1 VIAVIAETPGGGP
14 LDGVVVADFS
24 RVLAGPLAAMM
35 LGDLGA
41 EVIKIER
48 PGAGDDTRSW
58 GPPFAEDGSATYYLA
73 VNRNKRSATLDL
85 ADERQRSQARA
96 LAVSADVVVENFRA
110 GTMERFG
117 LDYESLRADNPGLV
131 YCRVSAFGPAGGRDL
146 TGYDFIVQA
155 ASGFMSITGDADG
168 PPTKTGVA
176 IVDVF
181 TGLYATIGILAALAE
196 RKTSGEGQ
204 FIEVNLLSSALGAL
218 INQASAFVN
227 AGAVPGRMGN
237 LHPSITPYQPFAT
250 ATEPI
255 AIAATN
261 ERQFANLCEALEAP
275 HLVAD
280 ERFSSNT
287 SRVEHRE
294 ALAAQ
299 LESILRRQTCEQWV
313 ERLTALGIPCGP
325 VNSMDA
331 AFALAQDLGLDPVR
345 WLPAGGGMQVP
356 TVANPIAFSKT
367 PTTYRLAPPELGA
380 DTKDVLERLES
391 ESE

>member
-1 VIAVIAETPGGGP
+1 MADVESAIGGP

-48 PGAGDDTRSW
+48 PGTGDDTRSW
-58 GPPFAEDGSATYYLA
+58 GPPFAEDGSATYYLS
-73 VNRNKRSATLDL
+73 VNRNKRSVALDL
-85 ADERQRSQARA
+85 ADEHQRSQARA

-117 LDYESLRADNPGLV
+117 LDYESLRDDNPGLV
-131 YCRVSAFGPAGGRDL
+131 YCRVSAFGPAGGQDL

-155 ASGFMSITGDADG
+155 ASGFMSITGEASG

-196 RKTSGEGQ
+196 RHTSGEGQ

-227 AGAVPGRMGN
+227 AGVVPGRMGN

-250 ATEPI
+250 ATAPI
-255 AIAATN
+255 AVAATN

-275 HLVAD
+275 HLAVD
-280 ERFSSNT
+280 ERFSSNS

-294 ALAAQ
+294 ALAAR
-299 LESILRRQTCEQWV
+299 LEHILRRRPCEHWV
-313 ERLTALGIPCGP
+313 ERLTALGIPCSP

-331 AFALAQDLGLDPVR
+331 AFALAQELGLDPVR
-345 WLPAGGGMQVP
+345 RLPAGDGGRVP
-356 TVANPIAFSKT
+356 TVANPITMSRT
-367 PTTYRLAPPELGA
+367 PASHRLPPPVLGA
-380 DTKDVLERLES
+380 DTDEVLDRLRS
-391 ESE
+391 EPE